1 MRYFSFNSAVK
12 KWQPATL
19 VPASDVFPKGM
30 ITPFAGTT
38 APPGWLI
45 CDGSTFSA
53 TAYPQLAAVLGNT
66 YGAVSGDNYYL
77 PDLRGR
83 APIGA
88 GTGKSVD
95 GTANLTARALG
106 AKISNAESVT
116 LTAAQ
121 SGVPAHSHA
130 NTVSGTFAS
139 SGHAHGPGSL
149 LAAIGATNSDAQ
161 RIGYVAT
168 GVNGPSQATYSN
180 SGVIGGLVANPN
192 APFNH
197 YTAIYGAT
205 DGPNATAS
213 VSISN
218 VDNAT
223 APAASSHE
231 NMQPSIVLNY
241 IIKA

>member
-19 VPASDVFPKGM
+19 VPASDVFPKGL

-38 APPGWLI
+38 APTGWLL

-121 SGVPAHSHA
+121 SGVPAHSHE

-139 SGHAHGPGSL
+139 SGHAHGPGSFH
-149 LAAIGATNSDAQ
+149 AAIGATNSDPS
-161 RIGYVAT
+161 RIGYVA
-168 GVNGPSQATYSN
+168 GYNSGGPGTATYS
-180 SGVIGGLVANPN
+180 IIAGGLLINS

-197 YTAIYGAT
+197 YTPVYGAT

-218 VDNAT
+218 VNNAT

-231 NMQPSIVLNY
+231 NMQPSIALNY